1 MKSAGKKW
9 IVALVVVVALLAIA
23 YFAISR
29 GINHFLASGT
39 LLRLID
45 KKTAVIL
52 KGDSGYLPL
61 SWRGLSV
68 RSNGLLVRGQ
78 PSHGLTE
85 MRAANL
91 RAYCS
96 L

>member
-1 MKSAGKKW
+1 MDRGPGRRRRAPCHRIFRDKSGDQSFPGERN
-9 IVALVVVVALLAIA
+9 VAA
-23 YFAISR
+23 
-29 GINHFLASGT
+29 
-39 LLRLID
+39 LID

-52 KGDSGYLPL
+52 KADSGYLPL